1 MRNVHTEQNQKG
13 GSLSLLPVQQLPICS
28 FLSSPTSGPSL
39 RRCPLPGMP
48 FPPSSTVQTLCSPSR
63 TQSYTSLGR
72 PWDPHLGSGSLLLDS
87 PPGLCPCLPFGM
99 CHSPCSGVSPYPLPA
114 SSLHFILAMSM
125 GMGNNLLGSSS
136 APPPAPAM
144 SH

>member
-1 MRNVHTEQNQKG
+1 MYTLSRIRKEGVCHF
-13 GSLSLLPVQQLPICS
+13 SLSS
-28 FLSSPTSGPSL
+28 SSPSVHSFPVPLLGLRSDGALYLECPFLPPLLCKLSVLLQELNHIPLWEGPGT
-39 RRCPLPGMP
+39 P
-48 FPPSSTVQTLCSPSR
+48 T
-63 TQSYTSLGR
+63 
-72 PWDPHLGSGSLLLDS
+72 WGSGSLLLDS

-114 SSLHFILAMSM
+114 SSLHFILPMSM